1 MQKEIKSCWFY
12 SLISL
17 TLYFLIS
24 YFLFN
29 FNFLVIFSQP
39 AYLLWVYIS
48 GGILIIFPAVLV
60 VLTILLN
67 SVFLE
72 ILKTR
77 FKKKFKSEKTILLFV
92 VGILTSF
99 VILYA
104 LEIITSSIS
113 SLTPPITDGWH
124 AEHFV
129 FG

>member
-104 LEIITSSIS
+104 LEIITSYI
-113 SLTPPITDGWH
+113 LT
-124 AEHFV
+124 AFS
-129 FG
+129 